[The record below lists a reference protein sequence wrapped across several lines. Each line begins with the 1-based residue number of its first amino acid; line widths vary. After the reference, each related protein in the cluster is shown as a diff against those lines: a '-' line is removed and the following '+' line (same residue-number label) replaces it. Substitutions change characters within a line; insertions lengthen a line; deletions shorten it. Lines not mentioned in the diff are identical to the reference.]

1 MELFSIWP
9 LQRRVNLA
17 CKPRGFSNVYSAG
30 NCSSYHESKGKV
42 RTRQDDAKDSD
53 NCLGDC
59 SAGASPKNTAELVSG
74 CSMPAL

>member
-1 MELFSIWP
+1 M
-9 LQRRVNLA
+9 
-17 CKPRGFSNVYSAG
+17 
-30 NCSSYHESKGKV
+30 

-74 CSMPAL
+74 CSMPALLVIYLP